1 MRAPLSIC
9 IVLLLMLFAAATA
22 RADQPDRS
30 LSVGFRVQ
38 SLFQHDETPG
48 KDASFEI
55 KRARAIFDGSFD
67 RRLTGHA
74 TIETIDDSGVVLLQ
88 GYAGYR
94 FHPALAVRAG
104 QMYVPFGLESRRGFD
119 RRKFYDRSYVTDHIT
134 RDMGRRAEDGR
145 NGRFRDIGVELYGSV
160 PVNQGLDL
168 SYQLMVFNGNGILVS
183 DNNDSKDLVSRVV
196 VALPGNLSLGGS
208 AGTGTY
214 TATVDSEHVDL
225 DETALGFELLWEG
238 PVAGRHARFQAEY
251 LRGNWQHPERDR
263 EPWGYYLTG
272 AVYVRPELEA
282 AARWESFETD
292 NDAGDR
298 WTRLSLALRFYLD
311 GRHLV
316 AADYEI
322 RDHDSS
328 DIGNRLTLQFTASF

>member
-1 MRAPLSIC
+1 MRVTLSIC
-9 IVLLLMLFAAATA
+9 LALLSVLFAAATTL
-22 RADQPDRS
+22 ADEPDRS
-30 LSVGFRVQ
+30 FSVGFRVQ
-38 SLFQHDETPG
+38 SLFQNDETSG
-48 KDASFEI
+48 NDASFEI

-88 GYAGYR
+88 GYAGYH
-94 FHPALAVRAG
+94 FHRAVAVRAG

-119 RRKFYDRSYVTDHIT
+119 RRKFYDRSYVTDGIT

-145 NGRFRDIGVELYGSV
+145 NGRFRDIGVELHGSV

-183 DNNDSKDLVSRVV
+183 DNNESKDLVSRVV
-196 VALPGNLSLGGS
+196 LTLPGNLSFGGS

-214 TATVDSEHVDL
+214 TATIDSEQVDL
-225 DETALGFELLWEG
+225 DETAFGFELLWEG
-238 PVAGRHARFQAEY
+238 PIFGRHARCQAEY
-251 LRGNWQHPERDR
+251 LRGCWQYPERDR
-263 EPWGYYLTG
+263 EPWGYYVSG
-272 AVYVRPELEA
+272 AVYLRPELEA
-282 AARWESFETD
+282 AARWDSYETD

-311 GRHLV
+311 DRHLV